1 MSVRNMYSKPMNIGK
16 LEIKNRFVRSAT
28 YEGMAHEGHVTDKH
42 VELYKNLAEGGVGLI
57 ITGYAYVQK
66 SGIAFEEMTGIYDD
80 DLIPGLRKIADIVH
94 EHGDGC
100 KVVKQIVHCGRQ
112 SRYLK
117 NTLAPSAVEEGVTK
131 KMPKEMTSIE
141 IKETIEAFAQ
151 AIRRAKEAGFDAV
164 QLHGAHGYLIS
175 EFFSPYTNKR
185 TDEYGGSTEN
195 RVRFV
200 EEIYNRS
207 EELVGKDFPILIKI
221 NGDDFLEGGVA
232 VEESK
237 KIAEKLSKLGFAAI
251 EVSGGM
257 WETVKRS
264 KKELGWKPTFI
275 PESRMFVGTKNE
287 AAYNLPF
294 AKEIK
299 NVVDVPIIVV
309 GGINSL
315 DLVEQILREESADFV
330 AFCRPMIREPNLP
343 NRWLKGI
350 GERTVE
356 CVYCNGCL
364 SSVATTGLRC
374 VKKEPEVEE

>member
-1 MSVRNMYSKPMNIGK
+1 MYDKPMKIGN

-57 ITGYAYVQK
+57 ITGYTYVQK
-66 SGIAFEEMTGIYDD
+66 SGIAFTEKMGIHNDE
-80 DLIPGLRKIADIVH
+80 LISGLLRIADIVH
-94 EHGDGC
+94 EHSEDC
-100 KVVKQIVHCGRQ
+100 KIALQLVHCGRQ
-112 SRYLK
+112 SRPLK
-117 NTLAPSAVEEGVTK
+117 NTLAPSAVLEKLTN
-131 KMPKEMTSIE
+131 KMPKEMSTEE
-141 IKETIEAFAQ
+141 IGETIEAFAQ
-151 AIRRAKEAGFDAV
+151 GVRRAKEAGFDAV

-175 EFFSPYTNKR
+175 EFLSPYTNKR

-195 RVRFV
+195 RFRFV
-200 EEIYNRS
+200 EEIYKRS
-207 EELVGKDFPILIKI
+207 VELVGKDFPILIKI
-221 NGDDFLEGGVA
+221 NGDDFLDGGVT

-237 KIAEKLSKLGFAAI
+237 NIASKLSKLGFAAI

-287 AAYNLPF
+287 VAYNLPS

-299 NVVDVPIIVV
+299 KVIDVPLILV

-315 DLVEQILREESADFV
+315 DLVEQILAEGSADFV
-330 AFCRPMIREPNLP
+330 SLCRPLIREPALP

-350 GERTVE
+350 GESKVE
-356 CVYCNGCL
+356 CIYCNGCM
-364 SSVATTGLRC
+364 SSLMTTGLRC
-374 VKKEPEVEE
+374 VKKYPD

>member
-1 MSVRNMYSKPMNIGK
+1 MYDKPMKIGN

-28 YEGMAHEGHVTDKH
+28 YEGMAHEGIVTDKH

-66 SGIAFEEMTGIYDD
+66 SGMAFEEMMGADNDELIS
-80 DLIPGLRKIADIVH
+80 DLRRIADIVH
-94 EHGDGC
+94 GHSKDC
-100 KVVKQIVHCGRQ
+100 KIALQIAHCGRQ
-112 SRYLK
+112 SRALE
-117 NTLAPSAVEEGVTK
+117 NTLAPSAVLEK
-131 KMPKEMTSIE
+131 AINKMPKEMSKEE

-151 AIRRAKEAGFDAV
+151 GVRRAKEAGFDAV

-185 TDEYGGSTEN
+185 TDDYGGSTEN
-195 RVRFV
+195 RFRFV

-207 EELVGKDFPILIKI
+207 VGLVGKDFPILIKI
-221 NGDDFLEGGVA
+221 NGDDFLDGGITI
-232 VEESK
+232 EESK
-237 KIAEKLSKLGFAAI
+237 KIAVKLSQLGFAAI

-257 WETVKRS
+257 WETVTRS
-264 KKELGWKPTFI
+264 RKELGWKPRMI
-275 PESRMFVGTKNE
+275 PESRKFVGTKNE
-287 AAYNLPF
+287 PACNLPF

-299 NVVDVPIIVV
+299 KVVDIPIIVV

-315 DLVEQILREESADFV
+315 DLVEKILREESADFV
-330 AFCRPMIREPNLP
+330 SFSRPMIREPNLP

-356 CVYCNGCL
+356 CIYCSGCL
-364 SSVATTGLRC
+364 STLETTGLRC
-374 VKKEPEVEE
+374 IKKEPEA

>member
-1 MSVRNMYSKPMNIGK
+1 MYDKPMKIGN

-28 YEGMAHEGHVTDKH
+28 YEGMATEEGHVTDKH

-57 ITGYAYVQK
+57 ITGYTYVQK
-66 SGIAFEEMTGIYDD
+66 SGIAFAEKMGIHNDE
-80 DLIPGLRKIADIVH
+80 LISGLRRIADIVH
-94 EHGDGC
+94 EHSEDC
-100 KVVKQIVHCGRQ
+100 KIALQLVHCGRQ
-112 SRYLK
+112 SRPLK
-117 NTLAPSAVEEGVTK
+117 NTLAPSAVLEKLTN
-131 KMPKEMTSIE
+131 KMPKEMSTEE
-141 IKETIEAFAQ
+141 IGETIEAFAQ
-151 AIRRAKEAGFDAV
+151 GVRRAKEAGFDAV

-175 EFFSPYTNKR
+175 EFLSPYTNKR

-195 RVRFV
+195 RFRFV
-200 EEIYNRS
+200 EEIYKRS
-207 EELVGKDFPILIKI
+207 VELVGKDFPILIKI
-221 NGDDFLEGGVA
+221 NGDDFLDGGVT

-237 KIAEKLSKLGFAAI
+237 NIASKLSKLGFAAI

-287 AAYNLPF
+287 VAYNLPS

-299 NVVDVPIIVV
+299 KVIDVPLILV

-315 DLVEQILREESADFV
+315 DLVEQILAEGSADFV
-330 AFCRPMIREPNLP
+330 SLCRPLIREPALP

-350 GERTVE
+350 GESKVE
-356 CVYCNGCL
+356 CIYCNGCM
-364 SSVATTGLRC
+364 SSLMTTGLRC
-374 VKKEPEVEE
+374 VKKYPD